1 MLGASDGYTAGS
13 TGGEATHKLTVKE
26 MPSHTHTIEGQK
38 NDSTGYHHKGSQV
51 GHPGITE
58 GGNYWS
64 KATTSTGG
72 GQAHNNMPPY
82 LVVYMWKR
90 TA

>member
-1 MLGASDGYTAGS
+1 MPKH
-13 TGGEATHKLTVKE
+13 THK
-26 MPSHTHTIEGQK
+26 IEGQK

-64 KATTSTGG
+64 KETTATGG

-82 LVVYMWKR
+82 LVVFMWKR